1 MYSWGQVYTAVY
13 GWLGAMERGVYTFG
27 TNPNGAG
34 TGDGGGA
41 KTAVWG
47 NKNLRSSM
55 GAVTNGCPSNSTVVR
70 SFPGSNFSTFAM
82 YCSNSGCP
90 AGRGKSTKRL

>member
-27 TNPNGAG
+27 TKPNGAV
-34 TGDGGGA
+34 TGDYGWTGMAEGA
-41 KTAVWG
+41 

-55 GAVTNGCPSNSTVVR
+55 GAVTNR
-70 SFPGSNFSTFAM
+70 
-82 YCSNSGCP
+82 
-90 AGRGKSTKRL
+90 